1 MFESCWKTPP
11 VPLLHKWKASWDS
24 PIIIIM
30 NTIII
35 MNVVSDSD
43 FRKCCM
49 FDFCCWSHAPSR
61 PRIPGPAALSGS
73 TLLQKLLQNC
83 SNSEKIN
90 ELNQWTVF
98 NEIIVSK
105 NSYIFK
111 KFSSCHSQ
119 YLTSVITDPSQPSK
133 RKTGWDQC
141 VRKTVASQE
150 RVFSRKG
157 DSFCPVLLV
166 EILFNIL
173 LSRTPT
179 GKIRSNHLLLK
190 PKVTLRDLVSS
201 SDDYSHPFHLPGL
214 SLVEGL
220 WGPGPTLHPPDTS
233 GPGTLECSVRCA
245 RRPCRPGT
253 TWRSTTATTSW
264 RTSSLA

>member
-1 MFESCWKTPP
+1 MK
-11 VPLLHKWKASWDS
+11 DS
-24 PIIIIM
+24 
-30 NTIII
+30 
-35 MNVVSDSD
+35 S
-43 FRKCCM
+43 
-49 FDFCCWSHAPSR
+49 
-61 PRIPGPAALSGS
+61 S
-73 TLLQKLLQNC
+73 TLITQMESILRLPYNNNYERCKWFWFQKMLYVWFLLLEPCTKPAKDSWTGSSFGIYKIQKLLQNC

-150 RVFSRKG
+150 RVFYRKG

-233 GPGTLECSVRCA
+233 GPGTLGCSVRCA

-264 RTSSLA
+264 RTSSFA